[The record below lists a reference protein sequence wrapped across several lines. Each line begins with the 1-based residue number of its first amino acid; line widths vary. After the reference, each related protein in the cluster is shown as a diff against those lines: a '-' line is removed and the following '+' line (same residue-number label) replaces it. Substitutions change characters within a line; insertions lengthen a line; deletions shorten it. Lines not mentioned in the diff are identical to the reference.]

1 MLSSAKVA
9 PAPTAKSKSTK
20 HVSFADPVASVLGDA
35 PVAECEKHSPV
46 KDIQADLLM
55 RSGPLPLF
63 ADPMLDEFL
72 IAGFEGPMGAKPADS
87 INSKTGI
94 RPGQYAMTGESK
106 LPSDGFDHTTT
117 QPVSNPNSDLLQ
129 LEVRSMADT
138 QIQLCDTCIPTVDI
152 NLDVHS
158 TPLTQPVDTESSPR
172 GFSMNF
178 APDAVMSIQLHPQLG
193 TEPHI
198 HSVPELGSESSQQ
211 NTQEQVPQTE
221 NIAQETTQTTMN
233 QSQSAGQGTQSSDA
247 PVLDP
252 VDVFLQSISNP
263 VDQPLLP
270 EPQPADNVIP
280 NDEEHIPPTD
290 TQRKS
295 TRLAKKA
302 QTRVGKH
309 TMEIAQ
315 ELLTKKLGHLSQSTP
330 SSSKINFESFSQ
342 HLDNPLNMTEM
353 EAIQDLVEH
362 GTKMEGKAGSTKLK
376 GAARKMVA
384 A

>member
-1 MLSSAKVA
+1 
-9 PAPTAKSKSTK
+9 
-20 HVSFADPVASVLGDA
+20 
-35 PVAECEKHSPV
+35 
-46 KDIQADLLM
+46 
-55 RSGPLPLF
+55 
-63 ADPMLDEFL
+63 
-72 IAGFEGPMGAKPADS
+72 
-87 INSKTGI
+87 
-94 RPGQYAMTGESK
+94 
-106 LPSDGFDHTTT
+106 
-117 QPVSNPNSDLLQ
+117 
-129 LEVRSMADT
+129 
-138 QIQLCDTCIPTVDI
+138 
-152 NLDVHS
+152 
-158 TPLTQPVDTESSPR
+158 
-172 GFSMNF
+172 
-178 APDAVMSIQLHPQLG
+178 
-193 TEPHI
+193 
-198 HSVPELGSESSQQ
+198 
-211 NTQEQVPQTE
+211 
-221 NIAQETTQTTMN
+221 MN

-263 VDQPLLP
+263 ADQPLLP
-270 EPQPADNVIP
+270 EPQPVDNVIP